1 MTELLPPATAPA
13 PDVDPRHEIRLGALH
28 AVRGRNYWS
37 RCPVIRM
44 DLVVGAY
51 DHVSSADVPGVTD
64 ALMRAMPGL
73 IDHECSI
80 GVRGGFRT
88 RLRRGTYAPHIIEH
102 VALEL
107 QAMIGHD
114 AGFGRTRGGDADG
127 EYTVAFEYV
136 HEHVGLRAATLALDV
151 VQRAFAGSL
160 ESVDAAVRELQ
171 AIAATPDA
179 PPLVRRVLCGVTGGS
194 GRGDATGTLRRWLAS
209 RGRGEDVVADV
220 APDALLRDGLP
231 YARSQFG
238 IVLDA
243 ELTDV
248 PPRYRDPERAR
259 RLVSVV
265 ADGVRRDGFVICPA
279 SEWELQDYA
288 RELDRRVAI
297 FATDDDVTVRDER
310 VAAAVARVRGGRIL
324 IERGAAPHDAG
335 ALDPTRSVAAQVAT
349 ALAAFVIGSDGNDG
363 GWGDA

>member
-37 RCPVIRM
+37 RGPVIRM
-44 DLVVGAY
+44 DLAVGTY
-51 DHVSSADVPGVTD
+51 EHISSADVPGVTD
-64 ALMRAMPGL
+64 ALMHAMPGL
-73 IDHECSI
+73 IEHECSI
-80 GVRGGFRT
+80 GVHGGFRT

-114 AGFGRTRGGDADG
+114 VGFGRTRGGDADG

-136 HEHVGLRAATLALDV
+136 HEHVGLRAAALALAI
-151 VQRAFAGSL
+151 VQRAFAGTL
-160 ESVDAAVRELQ
+160 ESVDAAVRELH
-171 AIAATPDA
+171 AMAAMPDA
-179 PPLVRRVLCGVTGGS
+179 PPLVRRVLCGITGGS
-194 GRGDATGTLRRWLAS
+194 ARVDATRALRRWLAS
-209 RGRGEDVVADV
+209 RGRGEEEVADV
-220 APDALLRDGLP
+220 APDELLREGLP
-231 YARSQFG
+231 YARSQLG

-243 ELTDV
+243 ELSDV
-248 PPRYRDPERAR
+248 PPRYREPERAR

-265 ADGVRRDGFVICPA
+265 VDGVRRGGFVICPA
-279 SEWELQDYA
+279 HEWELQDYA
-288 RELDRRVAI
+288 RERDRRVSI

-324 IERGAAPHDAG
+324 IERGGVPQDAG
-335 ALDPTRSVAAQVAT
+335 AIDPMRAVAAQVAA
-349 ALAAFVIGSDGNDG
+349 ALAAFVIESNDDEAG
-363 GWGDA
+363 RVDA